1 MKLYI
6 MFITVALKSS
16 LDVAGLRVK
25 LDDNFGGVGIPHEE
39 SIFTFGYKGRV
50 YCKGSSIRICFGAWV
65 QCIFPLLGVDDVKIS
80 SPDYKVCECNFVGDV
95 LVSIQGNN
103 GRRNQAPVD

>member
-1 MKLYI
+1 M
-6 MFITVALKSS
+6 
-16 LDVAGLRVK
+16 
-25 LDDNFGGVGIPHEE
+25 
-39 SIFTFGYKGRV
+39 
-50 YCKGSSIRICFGAWV
+50 WV

-103 GRRNQAPVD
+103 GRRNQAPVDEAGDYPDVILITEASDYITVSMED